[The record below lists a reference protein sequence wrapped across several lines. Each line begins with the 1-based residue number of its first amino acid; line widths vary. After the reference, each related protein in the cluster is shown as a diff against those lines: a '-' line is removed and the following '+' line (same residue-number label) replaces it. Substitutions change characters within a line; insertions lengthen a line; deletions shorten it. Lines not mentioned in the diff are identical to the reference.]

1 MKTPINKFR
10 LEVCMKF
17 ILLLFFTIAAFTT
30 SAQEVKVIKVGEL
43 ETIINSKSEKIQ
55 VINFWAT
62 WCGPCV
68 KELPYFEKA
77 GLELSDQIEVN
88 LVTVDFVEDIEKVKK
103 FVDRKELKSNIY
115 LIDNIDYNSWIDKVD
130 ERWSGA
136 IPATLIINPSSG
148 ERRFI
153 ESELEEGQLEK
164 LIRELQ

>member
-10 LEVCMKF
+10 LEVYMKF
-17 ILLLFFTIAAFTT
+17 TLLLFFTIAVF
-30 SAQEVKVIKVGEL
+30 SASGQEVKVIKVDQL
-43 ETIINSKSEKIQ
+43 ENLINSESGKIQ

-68 KELPYFEKA
+68 KEIPYFEKA